1 MDWNEDEIIEVE
13 DEEQGMFEHFR
24 LNVDAGQVPIR
35 IDKFM
40 AAHLEDTSRHRI
52 QCAIKEGYVKVGEK
66 TAKAN
71 LLVRPGDVIR
81 FVMPYRR
88 RGVDLVPQDIPL
100 DIVYEDDDVLVVN
113 KPAGMV
119 VHPGHGHFD
128 GTLVNALLY
137 HLNNQGSAS
146 LQDGGLLR
154 GSLRASART
163 AESGTEPRSGDVGS
177 SGAAGVYQGAEPPQ
191 TAGDAVEQDVRQGIL
206 GHRIDKDT
214 SGLLLVA
221 KNDEAQLKLA
231 KQFFNHTTER
241 RYQAIVWGDI
251 KETEGTIDKNI
262 ARDPNDRL
270 RFRVTDNP
278 QEGKHAVTHYRVL
291 ERFGFVTFVE
301 CKLETGRTHQI
312 RVHMASI
319 GHPLFNDERY
329 GGSEIRKGTIY
340 SKYRQFIRNCFEI
353 CPRQALH
360 AKTLGFSHPVS
371 GKWLQFDSVVPEDMT
386 ALLDK
391 WRKYAGNMPEEE
403 EEA

>member
-1 MDWNEDEIIEVE
+1 MVDWTDEELIEDA
-13 DEEQGMFEHFR
+13 EQGMFEHFR

-40 AAHLEDTSRHRI
+40 SAHLEDTSRNRI

-88 RGVDLVPQDIPL
+88 RGVDLVPQNIPL

-128 GTLVNALLY
+128 GTLVNALLF
-137 HLNNQGSAS
+137 HFSSAS
-146 LQDGGLLR
+146 SAEVSVSDADAISAHGCSGRGPLAGGAVR
-154 GSLRASART
+154 PARAADT
-163 AESGTEPRSGDVGS
+163 ATDT
-177 SGAAGVYQGAEPPQ
+177 AADPEKA
-191 TAGDAVEQDVRQGIL
+191 GIL
-206 GHRIDKDT
+206 VHRIDKDT

-221 KNDEAQLKLA
+221 KNDEAQMKLA

-241 RYQAIVWGDI
+241 CYHAIVWGDI
-251 KETEGTIDKNI
+251 KEDEGTIDKNI
-262 ARDPNDRL
+262 TRDPNDRL
-270 RFRVTDNP
+270 RVRVTDDP
-278 QEGKHAVTHYRVL
+278 EQGKHAVTHYKVL
-291 ERFGFVTFVE
+291 ERFGFVTLVE
-301 CKLETGRTHQI
+301 CRLETGRTHQI

-329 GGSEIRKGTIY
+329 GGAEIRKGTIY
-340 SKYRQFIRNCFEI
+340 SKYRQFIKNCFEI

-360 AKTLGFSHPVS
+360 AKTLGFEHPVTK
-371 GKWLQFDSVVPEDMT
+371 KWLQFDSVVPEDMT

>member
-1 MDWNEDEIIEVE
+1 MDPELDWQDPELEAIPE

-40 AAHLEDTSRHRI
+40 SAHLEDTSRHRI
-52 QCAIKEGYVKVGEK
+52 QCAIKEGYVKVGDK

-71 LLVRPGDVIR
+71 LLVRPGDIIR

-88 RGVDLVPQDIPL
+88 RGVDIVPQDIPL

-128 GTLVNALLY
+128 GTLVNALLF
-137 HLNNQGSAS
+137 HFSSASVQKAPSSAS
-146 LQDGGLLR
+146 LRDPFRENATEGD
-154 GSLRASART
+154 SASSADPEK
-163 AESGTEPRSGDVGS
+163 A
-177 SGAAGVYQGAEPPQ
+177 
-191 TAGDAVEQDVRQGIL
+191 GIL
-206 GHRIDKDT
+206 VHRIDKDT

-241 RYQAIVWGDI
+241 CYHAIVWGDI
-251 KETEGTIDKNI
+251 KEAEGTIDKNI

-270 RFRVTDNP
+270 RFRVSNDP
-278 QEGKHAVTHYRVL
+278 EEGKHAVTHYRVL
-291 ERFGFVTFVE
+291 ERFGFVTLVE
-301 CKLETGRTHQI
+301 CRLETGRTHQI

-329 GGSEIRKGTIY
+329 GGAEIRKGTIY

-360 AKTLGFSHPVS
+360 AKTLGFEHPVTR
-371 GKWLQFDSVVPEDMT
+371 KWLQFDSTIPEDMT
-386 ALLDK
+386 ALLEK

>member
-1 MDWNEDEIIEVE
+1 MDTDRDWLDPELEAIPE

-88 RGVDLVPQDIPL
+88 RGVELVPQNIPL

-137 HLNNQGSAS
+137 HLNRSETVEGGSPGQLAM
-146 LQDGGLLR
+146 DPEKG
-154 GSLRASART
+154 
-163 AESGTEPRSGDVGS
+163 
-177 SGAAGVYQGAEPPQ
+177 
-191 TAGDAVEQDVRQGIL
+191 GIL
-206 GHRIDKDT
+206 VHRIDKDT

-221 KNDEAQLKLA
+221 KNDEAQLRLA

-251 KETEGTIDKNI
+251 KEDEGTIDKNI
-262 ARDPNDRL
+262 TRDPNDRL
-270 RFRVTDNP
+270 RFRVTDDP
-278 QEGKHAVTHYRVL
+278 DEGKHAVTHYRVL
-291 ERFGFVTFVE
+291 ERFGFVTLVE

-329 GGSEIRKGTIY
+329 GGAEIRKGTIY
-340 SKYRQFIRNCFEI
+340 SKYRQFIANCFEI

-360 AKTLGFSHPVS
+360 AKTLGFAHPVS
-371 GKWLQFDSVVPEDMT
+371 GKWLQFDSVIPEDMT
-386 ALLDK
+386 ALLAK
-391 WRKYAGNMPEEE
+391 WRKYAGNMPPEEE
-403 EEA
+403 EL